1 MAIGIAE
8 VVSGI
13 LGPIFKIVD
22 KAVPDATEANRIKG
36 EIEKTVLENQS
47 KLMDTMREIAVAE
60 ISGTKYQSYW
70 RPTLAWMVITM
81 WPYNYIARPMVNMI
95 SGVDLPEIPET
106 ALATVTT
113 VFSTVYGLGRSFE
126 KTGSSISIMG
136 KKNGR
141 N

>member
-1 MAIGIAE
+1 MAIGVSE
-8 VVSGI
+8 VISGI

-36 EIEKTVLENQS
+36 EIEKAILENES
-47 KLMDTMREIAVAE
+47 KLLDTMKEIAVAE

-70 RPTLAWMVITM
+70 RPTLAWMVIII
-81 WPYNYIARPMVNMI
+81 WPYNYIIRPMINLGI
-95 SGVDLPEIPET
+95 GFDLPDIPET

-126 KTGSSISIMG
+126 KTGSQIKLGG
-136 KKNGR
+136 KK
-141 N
+141 